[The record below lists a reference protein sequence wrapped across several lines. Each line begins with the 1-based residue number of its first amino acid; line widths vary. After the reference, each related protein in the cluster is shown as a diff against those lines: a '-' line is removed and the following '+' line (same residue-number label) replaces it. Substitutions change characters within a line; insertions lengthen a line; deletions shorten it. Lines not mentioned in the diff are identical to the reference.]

1 MQPNLTTTEVPAHLS
16 EVSPDPSTI
25 MPGSQTTA
33 TATSARDNL
42 PVPRDLNQ
50 SFQRSATQQ
59 TTNFESPEVLQQR
72 ITELERALTSMV
84 IQQNAKDHDIQILQ
98 ATVQH
103 LEADVFDDIDADDIH
118 TQPDENLH
126 SQPW

>member
-1 MQPNLTTTEVPAHLS
+1 LTTTEVPAHLS
-16 EVSPDPSTI
+16 EVSPDSSTI
-25 MPGSQTTA
+25 MLGSQTTA

-42 PVPRDLNQ
+42 SVPRDLNQ

-84 IQQNAKDHDIQILQ
+84 IQRVHA
-98 ATVQH
+98 
-103 LEADVFDDIDADDIH
+103 H
-118 TQPDENLH
+118 TAR
-126 SQPW
+126 

>member
-1 MQPNLTTTEVPAHLS
+1 ML
-16 EVSPDPSTI
+16 
-25 MPGSQTTA
+25 GSQTTA

-72 ITELERALTSMV
+72 ITELERALTSMR

-98 ATVQH
+98 ATVQR

-126 SQPW
+126 SQP